1 MGRADTFGAE
11 TVGDY
16 TPEERRAERE
26 SVESVIELAAQ
37 VAMTFETF
45 QIVEAER
52 ELLEHES
59 NSNQDNEKVLRRL
72 FQKWR
77 REKRPKKVSS

>member
-26 SVESVIELAAQ
+26 SVESVVELAAQ

-52 ELLEHES
+52 ELLEHER
-59 NSNQDNEKVLRRL
+59 QIAIRDNEKVLRRL

-77 REKRPKKVSS
+77 REKEA